1 MIAADKLRLLAED
14 IEALVRRDRELG
26 KQFKFPPTIPFDRA
40 QWFITAVWAY
50 LSGEAKTLDRAM
62 GLSVGS
68 GRPKT
73 DSPDGE
79 VYERSRRA
87 WEMRAFENKSWKEI
101 ADELADEFPQLDES
115 NLREG
120 VERHSPYIL
129 ATFLEKHA
137 ALLKPDPDDK
147 SPRGPAAKQSGRPP
161 A

>member
-1 MIAADKLRLLAED
+1 MSAVGGNHQMIATDKLRLLAED

-26 KQFKFPPTIPFDRA
+26 KRMKVPPMIPFDRA

-50 LSGEAKTLDRAM
+50 LAGEAKTLDRAM

-68 GRPKT
+68 GRAKT

-79 VYERSRRA
+79 EYERSRRA
-87 WEMRAFENKSWKEI
+87 WEMRIFENKSWKEI
-101 ADELADEFPQLDES
+101 TDELSDEFPLFDAGS
-115 NLREG
+115 LREG

-137 ALLKPDPDDK
+137 SLLKPDPPPK
-147 SPRGPAAKQSGRPP
+147 SNGG
-161 A
+161 

>member
-1 MIAADKLRLLAED
+1 MIATDKLRLLAED
-14 IEALVRRDRELG
+14 IEDLVRRDRELG
-26 KQFKFPPTIPFDRA
+26 MRTKLPPNIPFDRA

-101 ADELADEFPQLDES
+101 ADELADEFPQFDES
-115 NLREG
+115 SLREG

-137 ALLKPDPDDK
+137 ALLKPDPDHK
-147 SPRGPAAKQSGRPP
+147 SPGAAQR
-161 A
+161 